1 MRIEE
6 IKEPY
11 CLWIETP
18 TGVLVL
24 LGSIEEIC
32 QHCGINPALT
42 FEELKKQAPI
52 IVDNEN
58 TKLITVKEFLRKK
71 EEMEKIGKNI
81 TII

>member
-1 MRIEE
+1 MKIEE
-6 IKEPY
+6 VKDPY

-24 LGSIEEIC
+24 LGSIKEIC
-32 QHCGINPALT
+32 GRCGIRT
-42 FEELKKQAPI
+42 VISYKELKKQAPV
-52 IVDNEN
+52 IVDNKN
-58 TKLITVKEFLRKK
+58 TKLITVKEFLKKK